1 MSDIGIVMQGGMYN
15 NTLRAMEIL
24 GLADIYGNS
33 RIPIYV
39 LNVTYPLVDDEFVQ
53 FCAGKKAILLIEEGQ
68 PEFHRAGRQHHPA
81 PRRRAD
87 AGSKASRCCRWPA
100 NIPAAC

>member
-1 MSDIGIVMQGGMYN
+1 MYN

-39 LNVTYPLVDDEFVQ
+39 LNVTYPLVDDEFVK
-53 FCAGKKAILLIEEGQ
+53 FCAGKKSILLIEEGQ
-68 PEFHRAGRQHHPA
+68 PEFHRAECQHHPA
-81 PRRRAD
+81 SEPTCRP
-87 AGSKASRCCRWPA
+87 GSKASRCCRWPA